1 MSILVQP
8 ASPLEVRPASSS
20 GTYDEAFGPDGIPR
34 AWWKPLV
41 DAARDVPL
49 EEFLLRSAQAEQQ
62 LRENGVTFN
71 IFQEGSQHQR
81 PWRLD
86 LLPVMF
92 SAEEWRQLE
101 QGLDQRARLL
111 QFIVRDCHGPQQL
124 LHDRSLPAEIL
135 FANSRFVREFH
146 GLHNE
151 KVPSITNYAAELAR
165 SPKGEWRVMADR
177 TEAPAGL
184 AFALENRIVVSRTI
198 PPALHC
204 EMQRLAPFFVQ
215 MQNTL
220 RQLGTRHGDNPRIV
234 LLSAGSKARFFF
246 EDTYLARYLGYTLVE
261 GGDLAVR
268 DDRVYLKTLAGL
280 VPIDVILSRGPD
292 RGIDPLELGGSSPH
306 GVPGLL
312 HAARQGHVTIV
323 NTPGSGLIESP
334 IFMAFLPEL
343 CRRYL
348 GEELRIPSIPTWWC
362 GDERQLAYVK
372 EHLDEL
378 VIKPAFSPSGDEEL
392 LVGSMSADEKRRVV
406 GMITQRPD
414 DYIAQEFISRSAVPV
429 FRDSRIETGHLAI
442 RAFMVS
448 KGNQFELMPGG
459 LGRIAPTTD
468 PMQLSID
475 AGEGSKDLWVL
486 ADGPVHPVSLLSA
499 ENEPVPLRR
508 TSAVFPSRV
517 ADDLFWLGQSLDR
530 ADFLSRLL
538 RAVVERLAT
547 EESGD
552 LPELPGLIRA
562 LANQGVIEAGYAI
575 GSLSMPMPDLAETLP
590 KIVSDNSEV
599 RGLSAAVSEL
609 HRLASLERLWIS
621 PDTWRQ
627 IHDASVRYQTSTAEG
642 WTGLVDILN
651 AANHIILDLA
661 AVSGLIH
668 DGMVRSPAWRLLD
681 IGRRVEQA
689 RNIVSLL
696 RSVMGSGT
704 AGSVNVLDRPMMRAL
719 LEVIDCRMT
728 YRARYLDN
736 LQQNAV
742 LDLCITDETCPRSIA
757 SQLAVLVEHVDNLPT
772 DSSSPLRSSEKREV
786 MAAVHCARMLPAE
799 ILAATDGK
807 MVLHVLTTI
816 DEHLKAVSELLT
828 RKYLLHSGEPRQIA
842 TELGMPQ

>member
-1 MSILVQP
+1 MSILVQT

-20 GTYDEAFGPDGIPR
+20 GAYDEAFGPDGKPR
-34 AWWKPLV
+34 ASWKSLI

-49 EEFLLRSAQAEQQ
+49 DEFLHRSAQAEQQ

-86 LLPVMF
+86 LLPAIF
-92 SAEEWRQLE
+92 SATEWRTLE
-101 QGLDQRARLL
+101 QGLNQRARLL
-111 QFIVRDCHGPQQL
+111 QFLVRDCHGPQQV
-124 LHDRSLPAEIL
+124 LHDRALPAEIL
-135 FANSRFVREFH
+135 FANPRFVREFH
-146 GLHNE
+146 GLHSE
-151 KVPSITNYAAELAR
+151 KLPSITNYAAELAR
-165 SPKGEWRVMADR
+165 SPKGNWCVMADR
-177 TEAPAGL
+177 AEAPAGM

-204 EMQRLAPFFVQ
+204 EMQRLAPFFLQ
-215 MQNTL
+215 MQNSL
-220 RQLGTRHGDNPRIV
+220 RQLGARHSDNPRIV
-234 LLSAGSKARFFF
+234 LLSAGAKARFFF

-280 VPIDVILSRGPD
+280 VPIDVILSRGAD

-312 HAARQGHVTIV
+312 HAARRGNVTIA
-323 NTPGSGLIESP
+323 NTPGSGLLESP
-334 IFMAFLPEL
+334 VFMAFLPDL

-348 GEELRIPSIPTWWC
+348 REELLIPSIPTWWC
-362 GDERQLAYVK
+362 GNPEHLAYIK
-372 EHLDEL
+372 ANLENL

-392 LVGSMSADEKRRVV
+392 LVSEMSAEGRLRVLNLLE
-406 GMITQRPD
+406 QRPF
-414 DYIAQEFISRSAVPV
+414 DYIAQEFIARSAVPV
-429 FRDSRIETGHLAI
+429 FRDRRIQTGHLAI

-448 KGNQFELMPGG
+448 KGAEFELMPGG
-459 LGRIAPTTD
+459 LGRIAATTD
-468 PMQLSID
+468 PMQLSIV

-486 ADGPVHPVSLLSA
+486 ADGPVHPVSLLTS
-499 ENEPVPLRR
+499 EDKPVPLRR

-538 RAVVERLAT
+538 RSVVERLSA
-547 EESGD
+547 EESDD
-552 LPELPGLIRA
+552 LPELPALVRA
-562 LANQGVIEAGYAI
+562 LANQGVIEASYAI
-575 GSLSMPMPDLAETLP
+575 GPLSTPMPDLAEALP
-590 KIVSDNSEV
+590 KIVSDATEV

-627 IHDASVRYQTSTAEG
+627 IHDATVRYQGSTAQG
-642 WTGLVDILN
+642 WTGLVDILT

-681 IGRRVEQA
+681 IGRRVERA

-696 RSVMGSGT
+696 KSVMGKGT
-704 AGSVNVLDRPMMRAL
+704 ALDRPILRAL

-757 SQLAVLVEHVDNLPT
+757 AQLVALVDHVDELPT
-772 DSSSPLRSSEKREV
+772 DISSPLRSGEKREV
-786 MAAVHCARMLPAE
+786 MAAVHSVRMLPPE

-807 MVLHVLTTI
+807 MILHVLTLI
-816 DEHLKAVSELLT
+816 DDHLKALSELLT
-828 RKYLLHSGEPRQIA
+828 RKYLLHSGEPRQIT
-842 TELGMPQ
+842 TELGLPQS